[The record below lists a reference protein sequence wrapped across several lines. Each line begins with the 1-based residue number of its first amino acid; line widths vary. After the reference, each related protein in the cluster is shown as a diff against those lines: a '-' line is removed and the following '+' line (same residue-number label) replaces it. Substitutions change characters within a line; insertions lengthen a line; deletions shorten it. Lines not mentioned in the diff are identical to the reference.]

1 MATRAQFR
9 HEDVATVPRGWKV
22 RTVTQRTGHQV
33 RVAYPPGPRRK
44 GAGRLISILHPQ
56 GENPAK
62 CGEGRRLKAEGR
74 NPRGT
79 FIEGAQAKWEKLTHD
94 ERRKWLRSVGADE
107 NWASSFDLYGDMPV
121 SVSMKLTKSY
131 SARGNPRGKIKTREQ
146 VEKMQAKAVKFLRDV
161 VKDDDKAD
169 EIEAL
174 SLDDYAAKKKITL
187 GNPQEKPIRTQDY
200 LGEKR
205 FGKPVVGKIYLHKG
219 NRVRL
224 EEIGRDGKVFVFRPE
239 DQKSYWTDFH
249 ILTAAN
255 PRERTGAWQDVEF
268 RGIPK
273 SARLPGGSLRGM
285 PPSKKRKSK
294 SGNPRAGAQ
303 LPDAVYIVQARP
315 RGSKRPWVT
324 IAKTKYFETA
334 RTEKARVSGL
344 GRDVRVK
351 TMWPGRRNPQDL
363 RAYIVPIHP
372 SRSEGKWDW
381 TVVIERKSDGA
392 VLRSEKVSGG
402 RQVAEAYARQFLKEL
417 QTGNPRRRRNQAQ
430 DAEALYRK
438 FHGKAPKEVLE
449 LQESAAIR
457 GEYTSLGDLVELVV
471 KSPAGDSLRIGFEGE
486 KVKLASSP
494 NGGQL
499 YFLGG
504 NQALDGTLSRFKTD
518 ATKDLVDLGE
528 AQSIVYRAA
537 KDFTGFKSSDWE
549 HAFGEESGERPS
561 AFYDKL
567 KRRIFLVGGTYRVE
581 RPGIVD

>member
-22 RTVTQRTGHQV
+22 RTVTQRTGHQA
-33 RVAYPPGPRRK
+33 RIAFPPGPRKR

-56 GENPAK
+56 GENPGA
-62 CGEGRRLKAEGR
+62 CREGGRLKAEG
-74 NPRGT
+74 
-79 FIEGAQAKWEKLTHD
+79 
-94 ERRKWLRSVGADE
+94 S
-107 NWASSFDLYGDMPV
+107 
-121 SVSMKLTKSY
+121 
-131 SARGNPRGKIKTREQ
+131 NPRGKVKTREQ

-174 SLDDYAAKKKITL
+174 SLDDYAAKKKVTL
-187 GNPQEKPIRTQDY
+187 
-200 LGEKR
+200 
-205 FGKPVVGKIYLHKG
+205 
-219 NRVRL
+219 
-224 EEIGRDGKVFVFRPE
+224 
-239 DQKSYWTDFH
+239 
-249 ILTAAN
+249 AN

-273 SARLPGGSLRGM
+273 SARLPGGSLMGM
-285 PPSKKRKSK
+285 PPSKKRKAK
-294 SGNPRAGAQ
+294 SGNPLKSGYRAWLKVRGGFDPSGFFDRYGSQVFKTRREALVDAAKIIREVKNDPDVTWRHDIETYGSVRDLANPHISQ
-303 LPDAVYIVQARP
+303 AWDQASSRYRTQVLGMAGIGEPERLAALSWKELPKEAKDALT
-315 RGSKRPWVT
+315 GK
-324 IAKTKYFETA
+324 AKKNKFDTA
-334 RTEKARVSGL
+334 REKAAFAAGLSSGSRRL
-344 GRDVRVK
+344 GGALETLRRK
-351 TMWPGRRNPQDL
+351 RATRLERMTGRGLGRRNP
-363 RAYIVPIHP
+363 
-372 SRSEGKWDW
+372 K
-381 TVVIERKSDGA
+381 
-392 VLRSEKVSGG
+392 
-402 RQVAEAYARQFLKEL
+402 
-417 QTGNPRRRRNQAQ
+417 RRRRNAADDQGVSHERKAK
-430 DAEALYRK
+430 ALYQK

-457 GEYTSLGDLVELVV
+457 GEYTALGDLVELVV
-471 KSPAGDSLRIGFEGE
+471 KSPVGDSLRIGFEGE

-504 NQALDGTLSRFKTD
+504 NQALDGNLARFKTD

>member
-1 MATRAQFR
+1 
-9 HEDVATVPRGWKV
+9 VATVPRGWKV

-56 GENPAK
+56 GENPGA
-62 CGEGRRLKAEGR
+62 CREGGRLKAEG
-74 NPRGT
+74 
-79 FIEGAQAKWEKLTHD
+79 
-94 ERRKWLRSVGADE
+94 S
-107 NWASSFDLYGDMPV
+107 
-121 SVSMKLTKSY
+121 
-131 SARGNPRGKIKTREQ
+131 NPRGKVKTREQ

-273 SARLPGGSLRGM
+273 AARLPGGSLRGM
-285 PPSKKRKSK
+285 PPSKKRKPK
-294 SGNPRAGAQ
+294 KP
-303 LPDAVYIVQARP
+303 
-315 RGSKRPWVT
+315 
-324 IAKTKYFETA
+324 
-334 RTEKARVSGL
+334 
-344 GRDVRVK
+344 
-351 TMWPGRRNPQDL
+351 RNP
-363 RAYIVPIHP
+363 
-372 SRSEGKWDW
+372 K
-381 TVVIERKSDGA
+381 
-392 VLRSEKVSGG
+392 
-402 RQVAEAYARQFLKEL
+402 
-417 QTGNPRRRRNQAQ
+417 RRRRNQAQ
-430 DAEALYRK
+430 DAKALYQK

-449 LQESAAIR
+449 LQESAAMR
-457 GEYTSLGDLVELVV
+457 GEYASLGELVELVV

>member
-1 MATRAQFR
+1 MATRTQFR

-22 RTVTQRTGHQV
+22 RTVTQRTGHQA
-33 RVAYPPGPRRK
+33 RIAFPPGPRRK
-44 GAGRLISILHPQ
+44 GAGQLVSILHPQ
-56 GENPAK
+56 GENPGA
-62 CGEGRRLKAEGR
+62 CREGGRLKAEGS
-74 NPRGT
+74 NPRGKPDVPAALDSDPQQRRYYRMGYRDGLKGFAT
-79 FIEGAQAKWEKLTHD
+79 MITTRKYFEPYNAGWDAGFAASGRTETRPFEKGSANPPRGQKGDIYRDKIFAEIRQWAKTHKVDFGKETPESKSRFVDEYARQREYGQSSDKSGRLGLQAMWGAQRA
-94 ERRKWLRSVGADE
+94 
-107 NWASSFDLYGDMPV
+107 
-121 SVSMKLTKSY
+121 
-131 SARGNPRGKIKTREQ
+131 NPRGKIKTREQ

-174 SLDDYAAKKKITL
+174 SLDDYAAKKKVTL
-187 GNPQEKPIRTQDY
+187 
-200 LGEKR
+200 
-205 FGKPVVGKIYLHKG
+205 
-219 NRVRL
+219 
-224 EEIGRDGKVFVFRPE
+224 
-239 DQKSYWTDFH
+239 
-249 ILTAAN
+249 AN

-273 SARLPGGSLRGM
+273 AARLPGGSLRGM
-285 PPSKKRKSK
+285 PPSKKRK
-294 SGNPRAGAQ
+294 
-303 LPDAVYIVQARP
+303 
-315 RGSKRPWVT
+315 
-324 IAKTKYFETA
+324 AKK
-334 RTEKARVSGL
+334 
-344 GRDVRVK
+344 
-351 TMWPGRRNPQDL
+351 PRNP
-363 RAYIVPIHP
+363 
-372 SRSEGKWDW
+372 K
-381 TVVIERKSDGA
+381 
-392 VLRSEKVSGG
+392 
-402 RQVAEAYARQFLKEL
+402 
-417 QTGNPRRRRNQAQ
+417 RRRRNQPQ
-430 DAEALYRK
+430 DAKALYRK

-457 GEYTSLGDLVELVV
+457 GEYASLGDLVELVV